1 MTEYNY
7 MCIKVQQTPDSL
19 PLYVSTA
26 KANELLKWCDVPR
39 SREGFMAGYQRELEG
54 RHEKIT
60 DFFEQDPKNNIVP
73 NSVIVA
79 IDASRFQVEKVSNAY
94 RATIKIKEPDWNT
107 LLMHLIDQFEQ
118 RLSDEEI
125 ESIDLEDGD
134 RDDDEEEEEETQDTD
149 AATPPAS
156 YLAELTKHLRAM
168 RDAPDSLTTE
178 QKKVIYDYAN
188 SVSLP
193 GLIIDGQHRVY
204 GAKEV
209 TEFDVEF
216 PVVFIPGLDFS
227 EQVFHFY
234 VLNNK
239 AKPLSRTHLRRI
251 ISTSL
256 SKGEIDQLYERLR
269 SAGVEARSAEW
280 THRMNNDS
288 ESPFKGL
295 IDMGLQGSRGAINE
309 NVAYQVVSKF
319 MLLHNRYRL
328 LTENIAQWDT
338 QSNDYRL
345 RAFYTVWHAVKDC
358 YPTAWR
364 QAENPDAPD
373 EDRQLFFKV
382 SLLMLQ
388 QYILDTLNADMPRRR
403 SKGDK
408 SPLADLVE
416 LKSEVGYTLPFLK
429 EEFFLK
435 PWKLTGLDTSTGH
448 DVFRKTMDK
457 AIQNESKNLGNMSLF
472 KVQG

>member
-1 MTEYNY
+1 MRQYNY
-7 MCIKVQQTPDSL
+7 TCIKVQQTPDSL
-19 PLYVSTA
+19 PLYVTSA

-60 DFFEQDPKNNIVP
+60 EFFQQDPENNIVP

-79 IDASRFQVEKVSNAY
+79 IDSSCFTVTPEGKAFC
-94 RATIKIKEPDWNT
+94 ATITVEESDWNS
-107 LLMHLIDQFEQ
+107 LLNELIADFEK
-118 RLSDEEI
+118 RLSTEEI
-125 ESIDLEDGD
+125 ESIELPS
-134 RDDDEEEEEETQDTD
+134 DDESIDEAPDMD
-149 AATPPAS
+149 SATPPTS
-156 YLAELTKHLRAM
+156 YLAELTKHLRSM
-168 RDAPDSLTTE
+168 RDAPEGLTDAQRKAVT
-178 QKKVIYDYAN
+178 DYAV
-188 SVSLP
+188 SVSKP
-193 GLIIDGQHRVY
+193 GLILDGQHRVY

-209 TEFDVEF
+209 VEFDVEF
-216 PVVFIPGLDFS
+216 PVVFIPGLDFK

-239 AKPLSRTHLRRI
+239 AKPLNRTHLRRI

-256 SKGEIDQLYERLR
+256 SKNEIDKLYDRLR
-269 SAGVEARSAEW
+269 SAGVEAKSAEW
-280 THRMNNDS
+280 THRMNNDAD
-288 ESPFKGL
+288 SPFKGL
-295 IDMGLQGSRGAINE
+295 IDMGLQGAVGAINE

-328 LTENIAQWDT
+328 LTENVALWDV

-345 RAFYTVWHAVKDC
+345 RAFYTVWNAVKEC

-364 QAENPDAPD
+364 QAENPNAQN
-373 EDRQLFFKV
+373 EDRQIFFKV

-403 SKGDK
+403 SKGQK
-408 SPLADLVE
+408 SPMANLDE

-448 DVFRKTMDK
+448 DIFRKTMDK